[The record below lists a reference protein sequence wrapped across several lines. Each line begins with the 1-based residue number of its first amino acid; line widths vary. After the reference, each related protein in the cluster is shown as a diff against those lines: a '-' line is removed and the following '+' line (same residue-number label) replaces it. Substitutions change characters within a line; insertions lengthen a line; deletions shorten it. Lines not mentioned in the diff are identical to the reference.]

1 MTRRPEEVV
10 APFSIDLSTGEVH
23 WSPPI
28 YRLYGLCPD
37 ADQPAMETL
46 LAAIIPEDRDRAREE
61 FTAGI
66 RDGGTFSIRYHL
78 HGADGR
84 RHEIHLTAVGSRLN
98 GVTRYIS
105 GFLIDVTAPMT
116 ARLNAAVAASAAN
129 RATIEQAKGAIML
142 GYTVTDREAFT
153 VLRHYS
159 NQHNVRLSVVADR
172 IVHALNSE
180 ACGDPSARQAVI
192 ALFADLAAA
201 VKRDR
206 AATAAAVTATHQVA
220 VPVQAERSTHQTPG

>member
-37 ADQPAMETL
+37 ADQPAMATL

-84 RHEIHLTAVGSRLN
+84 RHEIHLTAVGSDNR
-98 GVTRYIS
+98 VTRYIS

-116 ARLNAAVAASAAN
+116 AASTPPSRRPQPTVPPSN
-129 RATIEQAKGAIML
+129 RPRAPSCWATPSPIGRPSPSLAI
-142 GYTVTDREAFT
+142 TPT
-153 VLRHYS
+153 
-159 NQHNVRLSVVADR
+159 
-172 IVHALNSE
+172 
-180 ACGDPSARQAVI
+180 
-192 ALFADLAAA
+192 
-201 VKRDR
+201 
-206 AATAAAVTATHQVA
+206 
-220 VPVQAERSTHQTPG
+220 STT